1 MLHNI
6 FVESLI
12 FIYLY
17 FENKISY
24 TTRLVGNV
32 ARILMSIYKL
42 NINFIIC
49 KFIKNNTHHTCY
61 KNKPMIL
68 IAESGSSKTDWVLLG
83 SQGENKRQQTLGI
96 NPYHQNTSS
105 IIKIIS
111 SLDNFRS
118 VKQIFFYG
126 AGCAT
131 DDKKQIITNALLQ
144 VFPDATCEINSDV
157 LAAARSVCGNKKG
170 IACIIGTGSNSCLYD
185 GKDIEHNVP
194 PLGYILGDEGSGA
207 ILGKKLLADILKGL
221 APTEI
226 KNAFYQK
233 YNMKYADIINKVYKE
248 EAPSRFLA
256 QFTVFLSENINSS
269 YISQL
274 VKNSFSEF
282 FERNVKQYDNHIN
295 LPIHFI
301 GSIAFYF
308 KNELEIVAKEA
319 GLDLGRVEQS
329 PLEGLIQY
337 HLGK

>member
-1 MLHNI
+1 
-6 FVESLI
+6 
-12 FIYLY
+12 
-17 FENKISY
+17 
-24 TTRLVGNV
+24 
-32 ARILMSIYKL
+32 
-42 NINFIIC
+42 
-49 KFIKNNTHHTCY
+49 
-61 KNKPMIL
+61 MIL

-105 IIKIIS
+105 IIKIIN
-111 SLDNFRS
+111 SLNDFGS

-131 DDKKQIITNALLQ
+131 DDKKQIIADALLQ
-144 VFPDATCEINSDV
+144 IFPEANCEINSDV
-157 LAAARSVCGNKKG
+157 LAAARSVCRRKKG
-170 IACIIGTGSNSCLYD
+170 IACIIGTGSNSCLYN

-207 ILGKKLLADILKGL
+207 VMGKKLLADILKGL
-221 APTEI
+221 APAAI
-226 KNAFYQK
+226 KSAFYEK
-233 YNMKYADIINKVYKE
+233 YNLEYADIINKVYKE

-256 QFTVFLSENINSS
+256 QFTVFLSENINSP

-274 VKNSFSEF
+274 VKKSFTEF
-282 FERNVKQYDNHIN
+282 FERNIKQYDNHIN

-308 KNELEIVAKEA
+308 KNELEIVANET
-319 GLDLGRVEQS
+319 GLKLGRIEQS